1 MKTIFALTIIAL
13 LTLSFPNSSAYAQ
26 WTSVALPNP
35 KLSPNAFH
43 FPSPNKS
50 SAVGGSLF
58 SDAGTFIDT
67 NAADVKYEWNTTYS
81 SKLTISGLI
90 SDSDTTYGDCT
101 LFDDGTFNC
110 YEDEHGRD
118 RNYTGTYT
126 EIKSTKSSIK
136 YEFSFDSNGLQEYE
150 NMLTDWAED
159 LANDEGAEISNIS
172 FNFTSVKISKMTISR
187 KTNLPGKVTVTIK
200 GKVSAN
206 LNGVYATKKFSYTS
220 KIVFQYAP

>member
-1 MKTIFALTIIAL
+1 MKTILALTIIAL
-13 LTLSFPNSSAYAQ
+13 LTLSLPNPSVYAQ

-35 KLSPNAFH
+35 KLSLNA
-43 FPSPNKS
+43 
-50 SAVGGSLF
+50 VQ
-58 SDAGTFIDT
+58 SDVGTFIDT
-67 NAADVKYEWNTTYS
+67 DAADVTYEWNTTYS
-81 SKLTISGLI
+81 SKLTISGLVRA
-90 SDSDTTYGDCT
+90 SDTTFGDCT

-110 YEDEHGRD
+110 YEDEHGTD

-126 EIKSTKSSIK
+126 LVGSSKSTIK
-136 YEFSFDSNGLQEYE
+136 YQSSFDSNGLQEYK

-159 LANDEGAEISNIS
+159 LASDEGAEISDIS